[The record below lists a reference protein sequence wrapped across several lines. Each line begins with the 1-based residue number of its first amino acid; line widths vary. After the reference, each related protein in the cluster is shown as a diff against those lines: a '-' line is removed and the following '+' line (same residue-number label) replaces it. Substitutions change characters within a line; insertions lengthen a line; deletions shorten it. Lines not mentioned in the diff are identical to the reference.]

1 LGIAD
6 RRLGASMG
14 KKRSFFKTRIFM
26 LVIAGGLHLSVFAGA
41 LQAQPEKSLDFGSR
55 KQAEINIPKEPG
67 WKDPSY
73 RGWEIMSITG
83 LISTYYDLDLD
94 GKLDYMVIRKI
105 LQKATAE
112 NTEIDQAIAIA
123 KHEGMSVYFSHP
135 IIYFTHRHPLF
146 YCKGV
151 DYKRN
156 CQDIWVDI
164 AEDGLNGNEELYT
177 LSTPGIGVR

>member
-1 LGIAD
+1 MGIAD
-6 RRLGASMG
+6 RHLGASMG
-14 KKRSFFKTRIFM
+14 KKGTFVKTRIFM
-26 LVIAGGLHLSVFAGA
+26 LVIAGWMHLFVVAGTVSGE
-41 LQAQPEKSLDFGSR
+41 PEKSQTFGSQKPR
-55 KQAEINIPKEPG
+55 EVNIPKEPG

-123 KHEGMSVYFSHP
+123 KHQGMSVYFSHP

-164 AEDGLNGNEELYT
+164 AEDGLNGNEESYT
-177 LSTPGIGVR
+177 LSTPSMGVR

>member
-1 LGIAD
+1 
-6 RRLGASMG
+6 MV
-14 KKRSFFKTRIFM
+14 KKAFRNIQRHST
-26 LVIAGGLHLSVFAGA
+26 LVLVVMVQLLVFAGP
-41 LQAQPEKSLDFGSR
+41 LHAQSSQSPFPGTGKKEVV
-55 KQAEINIPKEPG
+55 IPQEPG

-73 RGWEIMSITG
+73 RGWEIMNITG

-112 NTEIDQAIAIA
+112 STTIEKAIAIA
-123 KHEGMSVYFSHP
+123 KSQEMSVYFSHP
-135 IIYFTHRHPLF
+135 VIYFTTRNPLF

-151 DYKRN
+151 DYRRN
-156 CQDIWVDI
+156 CSDIWVDI

-177 LSTPGIGVR
+177 LSTPSPGVR

>member
-1 LGIAD
+1 MD
-6 RRLGASMG
+6 
-14 KKRSFFKTRIFM
+14 KKGTFVNTRIFM
-26 LVIAGGLHLSVFAGA
+26 LVIAGWMHLFVVAGTA
-41 LQAQPEKSLDFGSR
+41 GGAPEKSPAFGNQKPGES
-55 KQAEINIPKEPG
+55 NIPKEPG

-112 NTEIDQAIAIA
+112 NTDIEKAIAIA

-151 DYKRN
+151 DYRRN

-177 LSTPGIGVR
+177 LSTPNIGVR